1 MLRNYFKIAWRN
13 LIRNKAFSIINI
25 SGLALGLTCSL
36 LIFLWVQDERSVD
49 GFHANSDQLF
59 QVYERRSYDGKTEAN
74 YLTQGLLADELKKAV
89 PEVEYA
95 SSMERNNKYTFEAE
109 DKIYKMEGTFASTD
123 FLRMFSYP
131 LLLGTPSNG
140 PNTISISRKMAE
152 QFFGSPEQAIGKTI
166 RYENKD
172 DLQVTAVFE
181 NVPANS
187 SQQFDFLRNWQDY
200 ARDNEWANH
209 WESTSP
215 FTFVQL
221 RKDADPAKVA
231 DKIKGFIAKYDR
243 YRELDL
249 QPYSEKYLHSNFKN
263 GQIDG
268 GRIEYVHLFSLVALF
283 ILLIACINFMNL
295 ATARSTQRAKEVGV
309 RKVVGAVRSSLIMQF
324 IGEAILITFISA
336 IIAIVLVFLLLPAF
350 NNFTGKHLILPVTQ
364 PFFWL
369 TLLGILTL
377 TGFTAG
383 SYPALFLSSL
393 NPLRVLKG
401 SLKLGTGAMFFRK
414 SLVVFQFSFSV
425 ILIVGM
431 IIIYRQINYVQTRN
445 LGYDRENLLYIPIEG
460 DLITKY
466 DLFKKEAA
474 QMPGILSI
482 SKMKESPTVIGH
494 QKGGIGWEGKDPTQ
508 EVSFSDAAV
517 AYDFVKTMHLT
528 LAAGRDFS
536 EDFGTDATAYLVN
549 ETAVKKMGYK
559 DPIGKPFYWDGHNGN
574 IIGVLKDFHFNSMHQ
589 AIEPL
594 FVRLDLNPK
603 WGTILVRTSNAKQA
617 LVSLENIYKTLNPKF
632 PFLYQFSDQEF
643 DKLYK
648 SEQIV
653 SRLTGYFSF
662 LAIFISCLGLF
673 GLATFAAAQRTKEI
687 GVRKVLGASV
697 PDIITLL
704 STDILKPVA
713 IALLIGFPVSWYV
726 MNQWLQNFAYKTNIE
741 WWMFVLAA
749 ILTIGIA
756 ILTVSFQSVKAALM
770 NPVKSLKAD

>member
-1 MLRNYFKIAWRN
+1 MLRNYIKIAWRN
-13 LIRNKAFSIINI
+13 LIRNKAFSLINI

-36 LIFLWVQDERSVD
+36 LILLWVQDERSID
-49 GFHANSDQLF
+49 GFHANGDQLF

-74 YLTQGLLADELKKAV
+74 YLTQGLLAEELKKAI

-95 SSMERNNKYTFEAE
+95 SSMEQNNQYTFEAE
-109 DKIYKMEGTFASTD
+109 DKVFKVDGTFASVD

-131 LLLGTPSNG
+131 LLQGTLSNG

-152 QFFGSPEQAIGKTI
+152 QFFGSAEQAIGKII

-181 NVPANS
+181 NLPANS

-200 ARDNEWANH
+200 ARDNEWVH
-209 WESTSP
+209 SWTSTGPS
-215 FTFVQL
+215 TFIQL
-221 RKDADPAKVA
+221 RKDADAAKTA
-231 DKIKGFIAKYDR
+231 DKIKRFIAKYDQ
-243 YRELDL
+243 YTELYL
-249 QPYSEKYLHSNFKN
+249 QPYREKYLHSNFKN
-263 GQIDG
+263 GEIDG

-309 RKVVGAVRSSLIMQF
+309 RKVVGAVRSSLIAQF
-324 IGEAILITFISA
+324 VGEAILITFISV
-336 IIAIVLVFLLLPAF
+336 IIAILLVVLLLPVF
-350 NNFTGKHLILPVTQ
+350 NNFTGKHLVLPVTQ
-364 PFFWL
+364 PLFWL
-369 TLLGILTL
+369 TLLGILIF

-401 SLKLGTGAMFFRK
+401 SLKLGTGATFFRK

-431 IIIYRQINYVQTRN
+431 IIIYRQINYVQTKN

-482 SKMKESPTVIGH
+482 SKMRESPTVIGH
-494 QKGGIGWEGKDPTQ
+494 QKGGIGWEGKDPTL

-517 AYDFVKTMHLT
+517 GYDFVKTMRLT
-528 LAAGRDFS
+528 LVAGRDFS
-536 EDFGTDATAYLVN
+536 EDFGTDANAFLVN

-559 DPIGKPFYWDGHNGN
+559 DPVGKPFSWSEHNGN

-617 LVSLENIYKTLNPKF
+617 LASLENICKTLNPKF
-632 PFLYQFSDQEF
+632 PFIYHFSDQEF

-653 SRLTGYFSF
+653 SKLTVYFAF

-704 STDILKPVA
+704 SADILKPVA

-726 MNQWLQNFAYKTNIE
+726 MNQWLQGFAYKTDIE

>member
-1 MLRNYFKIAWRN
+1 MLRNYIKIAWRN
-13 LIRNKAFSIINI
+13 LIRNKAFSLINI

-36 LIFLWVQDERSVD
+36 LILLWVQDERSVD
-49 GFHANSDQLF
+49 GFHTNGDQLF

-74 YLTQGLLADELKKAV
+74 YLTQGLLAEELKKAI

-95 SSMERNNKYTFEAE
+95 SSMEQNNQYTFEAE
-109 DKIYKMEGTFASTD
+109 DKVFKVEGTFASVD

-131 LLLGTPSNG
+131 LLQGTLSNG

-152 QFFGSPEQAIGKTI
+152 EFFGSAEQAIGKII

-181 NVPANS
+181 NLPANS
-187 SQQFDFLRNWQDY
+187 SQQFGFLRNWQDY
-200 ARDNEWANH
+200 ARDNEWVH
-209 WESTSP
+209 SWTSTGPS
-215 FTFVQL
+215 TFIQL
-221 RKDADPAKVA
+221 RKDADVAKTA
-231 DKIKGFIAKYDR
+231 DKIKRFIAKYDQ
-243 YRELDL
+243 YTELYL
-249 QPYSEKYLHSNFKN
+249 QPYREKYLHSNFKN
-263 GQIDG
+263 GKIDG

-309 RKVVGAVRSSLIMQF
+309 RKVVGAVRSSLIAQF
-324 IGEAILITFISA
+324 VGEAILITSISV
-336 IIAIVLVFLLLPAF
+336 IIAILLVALLLPVF
-350 NNFTGKHLILPVTQ
+350 NNFTGKHLVLPVTQ
-364 PFFWL
+364 PLFWL
-369 TLLGILTL
+369 TLLGILIF

-401 SLKLGTGAMFFRK
+401 SLKLGTGATFFRK

-431 IIIYRQINYVQTRN
+431 IIIYRQINYVQTKN

-494 QKGGIGWEGKDPTQ
+494 QKGGIGWEGKDPTL

-517 AYDFVKTMHLT
+517 GYDFVKTMRLT
-528 LAAGRDFS
+528 LVAGRDFS
-536 EDFGTDATAYLVN
+536 EDFGTDATAFLVN

-559 DPIGKPFYWDGHNGN
+559 DPVGKPFSWSEHNGN

-617 LVSLENIYKTLNPKF
+617 LASLENICKTLNPKF
-632 PFLYQFSDQEF
+632 PFIYQFSDQEF

-653 SRLTGYFSF
+653 SKLTVYFAF

-704 STDILKPVA
+704 SADILKPVA

-726 MNQWLQNFAYKTNIE
+726 MNQWLQGFAYKTDIE

-756 ILTVSFQSVKAALM
+756 MLTVSFQSVKAALM